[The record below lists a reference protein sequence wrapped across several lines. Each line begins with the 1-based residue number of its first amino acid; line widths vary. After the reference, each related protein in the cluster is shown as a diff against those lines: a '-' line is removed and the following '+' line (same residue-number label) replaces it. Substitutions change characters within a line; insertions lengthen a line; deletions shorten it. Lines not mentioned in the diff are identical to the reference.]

1 MLRLFLQ
8 ENFLEIVDNG
18 VHRKKGGGNWTLPLE
33 LKKGLGKKS
42 VFYKRKNVNRR
53 E

>member
-18 VHRKKGGGNWTLPLE
+18 VHRKKGGRE
-33 LKKGLGKKS
+33 LDTALGTKKGTGEKICILQTEECK
-42 VFYKRKNVNRR
+42 
-53 E
+53 